1 MTLILAQARPD
12 LSAAS
17 IVSEVLRIR
26 SKAWPNLDIIELG
39 DALLGRNGENISA
52 VPSLYREQLR
62 FRPHLQIAF
71 RENGRGRA
79 VDKALAVDWS

>member
-26 SKAWPNLDIIELG
+26 GKAWPNLDIIELAG
-39 DALLGRNGENISA
+39 C
-52 VPSLYREQLR
+52 
-62 FRPHLQIAF
+62 
-71 RENGRGRA
+71 
-79 VDKALAVDWS
+79 

>member
-26 SKAWPNLDIIELG
+26 GKAWPNLDIIELG

-52 VPSLYREQLR
+52 ACLPDVYPNASPRRLLGPRHRTVQR
-62 FRPHLQIAF
+62 TR
-71 RENGRGRA
+71 
-79 VDKALAVDWS
+79 